1 MLLATVESK
10 SEKEIESTFGI
21 SCFLASQTTEPTGD
35 ISTQAF
41 QVFVWNIFFSSYSE
55 QSKHGV
61 CEQACSL
68 KMYLSINLAGARGVW
83 GVVIFSQVLVDYRV
97 KKRVATQIN

>member
-1 MLLATVESK
+1 MLLAAVESK

-41 QVFVWNIFFSSYSE
+41 QGFIRNIFSALIVNKVNMVS
-55 QSKHGV
+55 
-61 CEQACSL
+61 EQACNL
-68 KMYLSINLAGARGVW
+68 KIYLSINLAGARRVW
-83 GVVIFSQVLVDYRV
+83 GVVIFSQV
-97 KKRVATQIN
+97 